1 MLPTPEASL
10 GAHRRDYGQP
20 PEVRRAGGHSVSTA
34 DVARGISDAGGDW
47 GPYAA
52 AITRWEAVTG
62 RPAPAP
68 VRHDGKGDKPR
79 LNPEFTEWMMG
90 WPAGWV
96 TAPAIGLTRAGQLKA
111 CGNGCVPQQ
120 VVGALSI
127 LWPRVLE
134 QAS

>member
-1 MLPTPEASL
+1 MPTRELAVNWGEYEPAVRQWESL
-10 GAHRRDYGQP
+10 
-20 PEVRRAGGHSVSTA
+20 T
-34 DVARGISDAGGDW
+34 
-47 GPYAA
+47 
-52 AITRWEAVTG
+52 

-68 VRHDGKGDKPR
+68 TLPDGKNGNHR